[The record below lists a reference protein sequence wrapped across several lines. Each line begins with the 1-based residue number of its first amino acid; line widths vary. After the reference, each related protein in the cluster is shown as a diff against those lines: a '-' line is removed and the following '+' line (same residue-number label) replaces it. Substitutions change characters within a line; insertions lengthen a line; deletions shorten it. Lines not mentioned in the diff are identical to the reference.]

1 MKEGIFVCPQIAQV
15 FKDRLFS
22 KILNSTKIR
31 AQKAFENICRNLLG
45 SEKAKNYNEI
55 VQQPITSHS
64 AVGCN

>member
-15 FKDRLFS
+15 FKDQHY
-22 KILNSTKIR
+22 ILNSTKIR

-55 VQQPITSHS
+55 VHKIITSHS